1 MIPAERFLVKSEQ
14 RPEWLAARTGLVTAT
29 MVAEAATP
37 SGFEQVVL
45 KHRTGANLDA
55 NEMMQFG
62 TDSELELAMW
72 GKEQFGALP
81 NSWLIAA
88 ENPLWA
94 ATPDGLTLDHVGL
107 TECKTTGTDW
117 TTPPIKYRRQV
128 QWQLD
133 VCGAEWCE
141 LIWNLRVIVNG
152 EYRLGWFEPKHHRFF
167 RDEQMIAELRDTADR
182 LTETLG
188 LAA

>member
-1 MIPAERFLVKSEQ
+1 MLTADRFIIQAEQKPQ
-14 RPEWLAARTGLVTAT
+14 WLAARARMVTAT

-45 KHRTGANLDA
+45 KHRTGSSFDP

-62 TDSELELAMW
+62 TDSEHELAMW
-72 GKEQFGALP
+72 GKDQFGVLP

-88 ENPLWA
+88 SNPAWG
-94 ATPDGLTLDHVGL
+94 ATPDGLTLDHAGL
-107 TECKTTGTDW
+107 SECKTTGTDW

-133 VCGAEWCE
+133 VCDAEWCE
-141 LIWNLRVIVNG
+141 LIWNTRVIVNG
-152 EYRLGWFEPKHHRFF
+152 EYRLGWFEPKHLRFF
-167 RDEQMIAELRDTADR
+167 RDEAMIADLRDVANR
-182 LTETLG
+182 LTDKLG